1 MLYTLEQQEA
11 MGASGS
17 GRVQQLIKEEDAS
30 PTFFT
35 GLESTSPNVSNAKQN
50 GGKKM
55 RKT

>member
-30 PTFFT
+30 PNFFT